1 MATDENVKAY
11 VVFLGLSEDTAQGIV
26 TQLGK
31 MSEGIAFIG
40 GDTISHRGKKWS
52 DYARQIKPDLYV
64 SDDTNRA
71 VLRKIDAM
79 KDELDG
85 LILFYGGMSDER
97 FLLSGLPTLLV
108 DYNAF
113 PSLQIGFKNAVAIAR
128 RNQTRFLTATW
139 SDTDVSSEVRD
150 RRLADFAAKIE
161 LFRVL
166 HRIKG
171 TRILDV
177 QTKGFGSEPHEHWWR
192 LDQEKYL
199 HQLRETLGI
208 DAVIADYRDLFD
220 ALDGIAGSE
229 AEGIARQWIDE
240 AEAVKDGRT
249 EADVLEAARL
259 YLATKELMARY
270 DANAITLDCMTWH
283 IMGGRYDVCGS
294 LGLTEFQKDLVP
306 AIAESDM
313 DGVVTAVV
321 GNYLTGRPGF
331 QGDFM
336 IDRFNGN
343 AVYAHCQAPIN
354 PRGDDR
360 APYTIRAHDHRT
372 VLQVALPTDGPVTA
386 LRTNV
391 LEGKISLHTGELTD
405 GAKIYRDFNE
415 LSCRSKMVAKVD
427 AELIHENYDYRTFT
441 NHPVVY
447 LGDFRQ
453 ELKDLARFIG
463 YEVIEEDR

>member
-1 MATDENVKAY
+1 MTTDEKAKAY
-11 VVFLGLSEDTAQGIV
+11 VVFFGLPKDTAQGIM

-31 MSEGIAFIG
+31 MSERVAFVG
-40 GDTISHRGKKWS
+40 GEAISYLGKKS
-52 DYARQIKPDLYV
+52 LDYARQIKPDLYV
-64 SDDTNRA
+64 SDERNRA
-71 VLRKIDAM
+71 VLREIDTM
-79 KDELDG
+79 KDDLDG
-85 LILFYGGMSDER
+85 LILFYGRFSDER

-113 PSLQIGFKNAVAIAR
+113 PTLQLGFKNAVAIAR

-177 QTKGFGSEPHEHWWR
+177 QTEGFGSEPHEHWWR

-199 HQLRETLGI
+199 HQLNEALGI

-220 ALDGIAGSE
+220 AFDGIAGSE
-229 AEGIARQWIDE
+229 AEGIARRWIDE
-240 AEAVKDGRT
+240 AEAVKDGRS

-283 IMGGRYDVCGS
+283 LMGGRYDVCGS
-294 LGLTEFQKDLVP
+294 PGLTEFQKDLVP

-313 DGVVTAVV
+313 DGLVTAVV
-321 GNYLTGRPGF
+321 GNHLTGRPGF

-336 IDRFNGN
+336 IDVFNDVT
-343 AVYAHCQAPIN
+343 VYAHCQAPIN
-354 PRGDDR
+354 PYGNDSL
-360 APYTIRAHDHRT
+360 PYTIREHMGRT
-372 VLQVALPTDGPVTA
+372 VLQVKMPTEGEITA
-386 LRTNV
+386 LRVNV
-391 LEGKISLHTGELTD
+391 LANKISVHTGELID
-405 GAKIYRDFNE
+405 GTRIYRDFIE
-415 LSCRSKMVAKVD
+415 SSCRSKLVAKVN
-427 AELIHENYDYRTFT
+427 AGLIHDNYDYRTFT

-453 ELKDLARFIG
+453 EFKDLARFIG